1 MHDAANEARGY
12 QRQVSRAAAQ
22 KAVGEL
28 QAKGMQFNEVAP
40 AEQAR
45 MRQVA
50 KPVTDKFI
58 ASYDPAIA
66 KLYSD
71 ELARI
76 HKG

>member
-1 MHDAANEARGY
+1 
-12 QRQVSRAAAQ
+12 VSRAAAQ

-28 QAKGMQFNEVAP
+28 QAKGMQFNDVAP

-50 KPVTDKFI
+50 KAVTDKFI

>member
-1 MHDAANEARGY
+1 
-12 QRQVSRAAAQ
+12 
-22 KAVGEL
+22 
-28 QAKGMQFNEVAP
+28 MQYNDVAP

-50 KPVTDKFI
+50 KPVTDKFL
-58 ASYDPAIA
+58 ATYDPAIV